1 MRDQLRKKEEELLK
15 ADEDVN
21 DLTAQLQ
28 GTLQVKEVLTQTV
41 KGLQTTLEKDREV
54 SAKITRQTA
63 SDQEV
68 IAFLDDQVHELER
81 TVDNFEMERK
91 RAKKSM
97 DKVKGASER
106 QVAVLND
113 MLAYEREQ
121 VAVQEKE
128 WKSTKKVLVKEV
140 KHCRAQ
146 IMALEAERDGFR
158 EENEKL
164 KEALLSLGAGN
175 GLPPRNHGNGTNG
188 NVHIMN
194 AKKGTGSAAGSVAV
208 SGSRS
213 RSFDTIM
220 S

>member
-1 MRDQLRKKEEELLK
+1 MRDQLRKKEEELVK

-21 DLTAQLQ
+21 DLTAQLE
-28 GTLQVKEVLTQTV
+28 GTINVKEVLTS
-41 KGLQTTLEKDREV
+41 KLKELQRTLQSDRES

-68 IAFLDDQVHELER
+68 IAFLDERVQELEH
-81 TVDNFEMERK
+81 TVDKFERERSK
-91 RAKKSM
+91 ANEAM
-97 DKVKGASER
+97 AKVKGASER

-113 MLAYEREQ
+113 MLTYEREQ
-121 VAVQEKE
+121 QADHEKE

-146 IMALEAERDGFR
+146 IMALEAERDGYR

-175 GLPPRNHGNGTNG
+175 GMPRNTNG
-188 NVHIMN
+188 GGGV
-194 AKKGTGSAAGSVAV
+194 KDGT
-208 SGSRS
+208 RS
-213 RSFDTIM
+213 RSFDTIA

>member
-1 MRDQLRKKEEELLK
+1 M
-15 ADEDVN
+15 
-21 DLTAQLQ
+21 
-28 GTLQVKEVLTQTV
+28 
-41 KGLQTTLEKDREV
+41 
-54 SAKITRQTA
+54 
-63 SDQEV
+63 

-91 RAKKSM
+91 RAKASM

-188 NVHIMN
+188 NVHLN